1 MVVALR
7 RPHGVSWQ
15 MVETRLLLAP
25 SVLLDDRP
33 SVLVEL
39 GTCLVIGAPLVVVLV
54 APGVPISVHWVRV
67 RVHGL
72 VRLLLAVVLPSGV
85 TLAICILAVVLFL
98 FLLLRVVVV
107 LILALTVVLKILV
120 LVCLVVLVVAV
131 LVVIVLLVVLAVVLS
146 LVTLVPVL
154 GLALVVACFE
164 VLRLSRVRLLSH
176 FGLLVNGT
184 LLLGG

>member
-1 MVVALR
+1 LVVALR

-98 FLLLRVVVV
+98 LLRVVVV